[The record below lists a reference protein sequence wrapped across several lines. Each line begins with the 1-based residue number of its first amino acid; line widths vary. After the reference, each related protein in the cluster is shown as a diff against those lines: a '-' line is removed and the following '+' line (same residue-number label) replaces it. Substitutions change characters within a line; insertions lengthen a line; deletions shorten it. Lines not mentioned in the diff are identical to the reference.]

1 MRPPGP
7 PSCGKNKLWTRE
19 PLTILQV
26 YVPETGFAV
35 DSEIA
40 VRYALRATTGEL
52 QRSGSA
58 APAEL
63 PRADQV
69 EIIVPASSVLF
80 TEVRLPPV
88 RGQKLR
94 QLLPFAVEE
103 KILSDPDQVQVATGL
118 RDAQGMTRVAIL
130 DRAWLDSVC
139 DRLRQLGFR
148 PERGFAETCLPELE
162 PQAWTLIWDGHEG
175 FVRTDQGAGL
185 ALDSMGDEGAPFGLR
200 RAVEEARDRQRLP
213 EKIILRA
220 TDAAARIPDL
230 GLWTLELGVSVVP
243 GQDWEWA
250 PRFLNT
256 GNAINLLQGDYAPS
270 SSVRELLPQLRPIL
284 VLAGLIIGAQV
295 LATGADWWRLNR
307 ERKALLAE
315 MDQTFRS
322 AFPDAKVVVDA
333 PLQMQ
338 RNLADLRRA
347 SGQQQAT
354 DFLPLLYRSLPL
366 VNNAKRLEALSYDQ
380 ELLKLDVLFS
390 DANAV
395 EQLRNELVKTVPGAS
410 VEASTPKEEGVG
422 ARLAISGVLR

>member
-1 MRPPGP
+1 M
-7 PSCGKNKLWTRE
+7 
-19 PLTILQV
+19 TILQV
-26 YVPETGFAV
+26 YLPEAGFGVDNEVAV
-35 DSEIA
+35 K
-40 VRYALRATTGEL
+40 YALRAPTGEL

-58 APAEL
+58 APSEL

-69 EIIVPASSVLF
+69 EIIVPASLVLF

-88 RGQKLR
+88 RGQRLR

-103 KILSDPDQVQVATGL
+103 KILSDPNQVQVATGL

-139 DRLRQLGFR
+139 DRLRQLGLR

-185 ALDSMGDEGAPFGLR
+185 ALDNMGDDAAPFALR
-200 RAVEEARDRQRLP
+200 RAVEEARDKQRLP

-220 TDAAARIPDL
+220 TDAAASVPDL
-230 GLWTLELGVSVVP
+230 ALWTTQLGVSVVP
-243 GQDWEWA
+243 GQDWHWA

-256 GNAINLLQGDYAPS
+256 ANAINLLQGDYAPS
-270 SSVRELLPQLRPIL
+270 SSLRELLPQLRPIL
-284 VLAGLIIGAQV
+284 LLAGLIIGVQV

-307 ERKALLAE
+307 EKKNLTVE
-315 MDQTFRS
+315 MDKTFKS

-347 SGQQQAT
+347 SGQSQSN
-354 DFLPLLYRSLPL
+354 DFVPLLAKVMPL
-366 VNNAKRLEALSYDQ
+366 ISPAIGIEAMSYDQ
-380 ELLKLDVLFS
+380 GALKVDALFRDESSVSELRDQLKSV
-390 DANAV
+390 A
-395 EQLRNELVKTVPGAS
+395 GAS
-410 VEASTPKEEGVG
+410 IEASNPKEGGMAVRIAISVG
-422 ARLAISGVLR
+422 AR

>member
-1 MRPPGP
+1 M
-7 PSCGKNKLWTRE
+7 
-19 PLTILQV
+19 TILQI
-26 YVPETGFAV
+26 YLPEAGFVADNDV
-35 DSEIA
+35 A
-40 VRYALRATTGEL
+40 LKYALRANTGEL
-52 QRSGSA
+52 QRSGVA

-69 EIIVPASSVLF
+69 EIIVPASLVLF
-80 TEVRLPPV
+80 TEVKLPPV

-118 RDAQGMTRVAIL
+118 RDADGFTRVAIV
-130 DRAWLDSVC
+130 DRAWLDGVC
-139 DRLRQLGFR
+139 DRLRLLGFR
-148 PERGFAETCLPELE
+148 PERGYAETCLPELE

-175 FVRTDQGAGL
+175 YVRTAQGAGL
-185 ALDSMGDEGAPFGLR
+185 ALDGMGDDGVPFALR
-200 RAVEEARDRQRLP
+200 RAVQEAKDKQRLP

-220 TDAAARIPDL
+220 TDAAARVPDL
-230 GLWTLELGVSVVP
+230 ALWTTQLGVSVVP

-256 GNAINLLQGDYAPS
+256 TNAINLLQGDYSPS
-270 SSVRELLPQLRPIL
+270 SSLRELVPQLRPIL
-284 VLAGLIIGAQV
+284 LLTGLIIGAQV

-307 ERKALLAE
+307 EKKALTTD
-315 MDQTFRS
+315 MDKAFRA

-338 RNLADLRRA
+338 RNLAELRRA

-354 DFLPLLYRSLPL
+354 DFLPLLHKSLAL
-366 VNNAKRLEALSYDQ
+366 INNAKRVEALSYDQ
-380 ELLKLDVLFS
+380 GTLKLDVLLGDGS
-390 DANAV
+390 AV

-410 VEASTPKEEGVG
+410 VEASTQKEDGVSV
-422 ARLAISGVLR
+422 RLALSEKP

>member
-1 MRPPGP
+1 M
-7 PSCGKNKLWTRE
+7 
-19 PLTILQV
+19 TILQI
-26 YVPETGFAV
+26 YLSEAGFAIDNDV
-35 DSEIA
+35 E
-40 VRYALRATTGEL
+40 VRYALRANTGEL

-69 EIIVPASSVLF
+69 EIIVPASLVLF
-80 TEVRLPPV
+80 TEVKLPPV

-118 RDAQGMTRVAIL
+118 RDADGVTRVAIV
-130 DRAWLDSVC
+130 DRAWLDSIC
-139 DRLRQLGFR
+139 DRLRLLGFR
-148 PERGFAETCLPELE
+148 PERGYAETCLPELE

-175 FVRTDQGAGL
+175 FVRTGQGAGL
-185 ALDSMGDEGAPFGLR
+185 ALDGMGDDGAPFALR
-200 RAVEEARDRQRLP
+200 RAVQEARDKQRLP

-220 TDAAARIPDL
+220 TDGAARVPDL
-230 GLWTLELGVSVVP
+230 ALWTTQLGVSVVP

-256 GNAINLLQGDYAPS
+256 ANAINLLQGDYSPS
-270 SSVRELLPQLRPIL
+270 SSLRELVPQLRPIL
-284 VLAGLIIGAQV
+284 FLAGLIIAAQV

-307 ERKALLAE
+307 EKKALSTD
-315 MDQTFRS
+315 MDKTFRA

-338 RNLADLRRA
+338 RNLVDLRRA

-354 DFLPLLYRSLPL
+354 DFLPLLYKSLPL
-366 VNNAKRLEALSYDQ
+366 INNAKRVEALNYDQ
-380 ELLKLDVLFS
+380 GSLKLDVLFS
-390 DANAV
+390 DGSAV
-395 EQLRNELVKTVPGAS
+395 EQLRNELVKTLPGAN
-410 VEASTPKEEGVG
+410 VEASTQKEDGVSV
-422 ARLAISGVLR
+422 RLAVSGEQR

>member
-1 MRPPGP
+1 M
-7 PSCGKNKLWTRE
+7 
-19 PLTILQV
+19 TILQV
-26 YVPETGFAV
+26 YLPEAGFGVDNEVAV
-35 DSEIA
+35 K
-40 VRYALRATTGEL
+40 YALRAPTGEL

-58 APAEL
+58 APSEL

-69 EIIVPASSVLF
+69 EIIVPASLVLF

-88 RGQKLR
+88 RGQRLR

-103 KILSDPDQVQVATGL
+103 KILSDPNQVQVATGL

-139 DRLRQLGFR
+139 DRLRQLGLR

-185 ALDSMGDEGAPFGLR
+185 ALDNMGDDAAPFALR
-200 RAVEEARDRQRLP
+200 RAVEEARDKQRLP

-220 TDAAARIPDL
+220 TDAAASVPDL
-230 GLWTLELGVSVVP
+230 ALWTTQLGVSVVP
-243 GQDWEWA
+243 GQDWHWA

-256 GNAINLLQGDYAPS
+256 ANAINLLQGDYAPS
-270 SSVRELLPQLRPIL
+270 SSLRELLPQLRPIL
-284 VLAGLIIGAQV
+284 LLAGLIIGVQV

-307 ERKALLAE
+307 EKKNLTVE
-315 MDQTFRS
+315 MDKTFKS

-347 SGQQQAT
+347 SGQSQSN
-354 DFLPLLYRSLPL
+354 DFVPLLAKVMPL
-366 VNNAKRLEALSYDQ
+366 INPAIGIEAMSYDQ
-380 ELLKLDVLFS
+380 GALKVDALFRDESSVSELRDQLKSV
-390 DANAV
+390 A
-395 EQLRNELVKTVPGAS
+395 GAS
-410 VEASTPKEEGVG
+410 IEASNPKEGGMAVRIAISVG
-422 ARLAISGVLR
+422 AR